1 MIVGTVMTAVLV
13 KYTFPYDWN
22 WVESLLFGAMF
33 SATDPVAVVA
43 VLKEVTSDL
52 HSCFL
57 HVLKDFRRMPGS
69 LSAISIT
76 RQFCSHVRVRS
87 HSKGQACSH
96 PGGRSDIAGSISP
109 CLLWVLCGAHFSYG
123 VLMQAGLPKQLRTI
137 VDLEA
142 LLNDGT
148 AYTLFLILR
157 GFAEGEIPTAGE
169 TVKWALTLV
178 ARLSTTLANSP
189 SYTELTNTLSTV

>member
-1 MIVGTVMTAVLV
+1 MPVVGFVWGT
-13 KYTFPYDWN
+13 
-22 WVESLLFGAMF
+22 
-33 SATDPVAVVA
+33 
-43 VLKEVTSDL
+43 
-52 HSCFL
+52 
-57 HVLKDFRRMPGS
+57 
-69 LSAISIT
+69 
-76 RQFCSHVRVRS
+76 
-87 HSKGQACSH
+87 
-96 PGGRSDIAGSISP
+96 
-109 CLLWVLCGAHFSYG
+109 FSYV

-178 ARLSTTLANSP
+178 ARLSITLANSLG
-189 SYTELTNTLSTV
+189 YTELTNTFSTF